1 MVKLLTIMTA
11 LMLPALVEAQIRAT
25 HNPGPAGRQQV
36 ISLAA
41 RRLAALSEIESGN
54 NDFAQ
59 GRAGEVSRYQ
69 ITPAVW
75 TKYSR
80 EPISQATN
88 RWTAELVAY
97 RILEAR
103 IIHFQRLFHKE
114 QSEQQV
120 YLLWS
125 RPARVWHPTKV
136 EAERA
141 QRFAN
146 LVDQ

>member
-1 MVKLLTIMTA
+1 MKLLTIMTA
-11 LMLPALVEAQIRAT
+11 LMTASLVEAQIRAT
-25 HNPGPAGRQQV
+25 HNPGPAGHQQV
-36 ISLAA
+36 ISLTA
-41 RRLAALSEIESGN
+41 RRLAALSEVESGN
-54 NDFAQ
+54 NDHAR

-75 TKYSR
+75 TEYSR

-97 RILEAR
+97 RILEVR
-103 IIHFQRLFHKE
+103 ISHFQRLFPKE

-125 RPARVWHPTKV
+125 RPARVMHPTKI